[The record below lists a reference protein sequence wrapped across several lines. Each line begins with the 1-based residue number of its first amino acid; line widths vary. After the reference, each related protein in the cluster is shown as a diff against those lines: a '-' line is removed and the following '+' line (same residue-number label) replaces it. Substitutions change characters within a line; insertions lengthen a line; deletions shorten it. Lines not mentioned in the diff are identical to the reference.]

1 LSIAMSLGCR
11 CETVKC
17 KSATRPVTAPTLL
30 RLQLPPREA
39 YFSWLSARTLSMV
52 YGPAGVGKTMFLMGL
67 GLGLATAQPFLTWR
81 APAQAVPVL
90 YVDGEMSLKELQER
104 LAQLAGP
111 DPPPGLT
118 FLPSELVY
126 ERVGHDLTL
135 TAAADRAEIDAMME
149 AHGIKVLILDN
160 VSTLFPGLDESSKRD
175 WEPIAAWLIRLRHRG
190 LTVLIGHHAGKNGL
204 QRGTSGREVALNTI
218 IALAPPPDHKPEDGC
233 HFFLRF
239 EKSRGIKGAAVM
251 ALDARLE
258 EVDGRLVFTAKPLET
273 TRTEQVKAMLAEG
286 IPVKVIAEELQVHLS
301 YVYRMKKHLG
311 L

>member
-1 LSIAMSLGCR
+1 
-11 CETVKC
+11 
-17 KSATRPVTAPTLL
+17 
-30 RLQLPPREA
+30 
-39 YFSWLSARTLSMV
+39 MV